1 MWAWLDRL
9 FHRDHSAQTSSTA
22 KPPAPL
28 VDPPLARV
36 VMKVVT
42 PALEGLGP
50 FDHFLE
56 LQGLEAPSESALTP
70 EEVAGDEALA
80 AETMLNFREH
90 QPGPSSLPAVALQ
103 VLNAVADQEVSLSEL
118 SRLVSQDPAMSAGVL
133 RVANSAAYAATQE
146 IETLRDAVT
155 RLGLSEVGRVAGTV
169 AARSLFQPQVR
180 SEFAA
185 FGSKWNE
192 IFAESVVA
200 ARGAAWLAMQVSG
213 VNADHVFLAG
223 LLHDLGRSVGLRSLV
238 TLAQNRLQIDPC
250 SSACTWTSVATCTS
264 CGTCHASPRWSPCGT
279 MISSCRTTG
288 STARCTWCA
297 CARRWCSFAGRAG
310 GGHPFAPRSTRAA
323 RPWARAA
330 SACGASTP
338 SSAPSCPRWPSLS
351 ATGPAVAPC
360 RSEAREPRR
369 HFCYGLVG

>member
-42 PALEGLGP
+42 PAPEGLGP

-238 TLAQNRLQIDPC
+238 TLAQNRLQIDPSDPRVDRVLERVHVDIGGDVHQLWNLPRFPTLVAVRHHDLELPNDGEYREVHVVRLC
-250 SSACTWTSVATCTS
+250 SALVQFRRQSWRRASIRAEVDESCAALGQSGFSLRSLDTQLRAELSKVAQ
-264 CGTCHASPRWSPCGT
+264 
-279 MISSCRTTG
+279 
-288 STARCTWCA
+288 
-297 CARRWCSFAGRAG
+297 SFSDR
-310 GGHPFAPRSTRAA
+310 
-323 RPWARAA
+323 
-330 SACGASTP
+330 
-338 SSAPSCPRWPSLS
+338 
-351 ATGPAVAPC
+351 
-360 RSEAREPRR
+360 PRR
-369 HFCYGLVG
+369 RAVS